1 VASSPESLLGRL
13 RRLAA
18 KSDGFGMIELLIAMT
33 ILSIGIGALLSVFT
47 ASALSLRRAG
57 QRGTALTLADTQ
69 MELYRTRGFTGVRIA
84 GTLIPTSGT
93 YVTAHTADATIPP
106 STGQALA
113 GANGDESCP
122 ASNPPPACVPVRT
135 VTGPDQ
141 RQYRIDTYVD
151 YVNNDATQSIRTPAS
166 GLTLKR
172 VTVVV
177 RDGTSGAIYAQE
189 SSAFEGP

>member
-1 VASSPESLLGRL
+1 VARRQKSRTGRL

-18 KSDGFGMIELLIAMT
+18 NGDGFGVVELLIAMT
-33 ILSIGIGALLSVFT
+33 MLAIGISALVGVFA

-57 QRGTALTLADTQ
+57 ERGTALTLADTQ
-69 MELYRTRGFTGVRIA
+69 MEVYRTHEYTGARID

-93 YVTAHTADATIPP
+93 YVTAHSTDAAIPP

-113 GANGDESCP
+113 GQNGDNTCP
-122 ASNPPPACVPVRT
+122 SSDPPAACVPVRT
-135 VTGPDQ
+135 VTGPDHH
-141 RQYRIDTYVD
+141 QYRIDTYVD
-151 YVNNDATQSIRTPAS
+151 YVNNDATQSIRAPAS

-177 RDGTSGAIYAQE
+177 RDGATGAIFARE
-189 SSAFEGP
+189 SSAFQGP

>member
-1 VASSPESLLGRL
+1 VAGSPKSRTGRL
-13 RRLAA
+13 RRLARDG
-18 KSDGFGMIELLIAMT
+18 DGFGVVELLIAMT
-33 ILSIGIGALLSVFT
+33 LLGIGISALVGVFA

-57 QRGTALTLADTQ
+57 ERGTALTLADTQ
-69 MELYRTRGFTGVRIA
+69 MEVYRTLGFTGARID
-84 GTLIPTSGT
+84 GTLIPTTGT
-93 YVTAHTADATIPP
+93 YVTAHSTDATIPP

-113 GANGDESCP
+113 GQNGDDTCP
-122 ASNPPPACVPVRT
+122 SSDPPAACVPVRT
-135 VTGPDQ
+135 VTGPDH

-177 RDGTSGAIYAQE
+177 REVASGTILARE
-189 SSAFEGP
+189 SSAFQGP